1 VTNQT
6 RWSEFGIAFNKD
18 KTDAQTFGYSA
29 QESALT
35 RSRWTFKQ
43 HMSISIK
50 GGHDQF
56 NFATSP
62 NDGALEG
69 RNQ

>member
-1 VTNQT
+1 MTDQTCWSKFGVT
-6 RWSEFGIAFNKD
+6 FNKD
-18 KTDAQTFGYSA
+18 KTDAQTFSHSA

-43 HMSISIK
+43 HVSISIK

-56 NFATSP
+56 NFATAP
-62 NDGALEG
+62 NDGALKR